1 MGRKFRFTSVERS
14 NDNKTQL
21 HISSHPD
28 WGCLPAGLLHRHVGP
43 PPPTDAQGDS
53 SWGWLPTDLL
63 YRPEEL
69 PTYAQARASPRSSL
83 LQLGEAHGEHGEVS
97 SLDGSGGGQ
106 YSIEVLRQDLE
117 RCPLCYEDALL
128 FPLPCHPLHR
138 LCTLCAYDPRLQ
150 GCPWRCASHGL
161 TGHLQKPPPAPA
173 GTPPGDEDYMDLDT
187 EYPEVDFNPTH
198 SSGGVSSASPSSPNA
213 LPMRTILQDV
223 VDSEW
228 TRLQSHFEVH
238 FPAVRETPLGSYAD
252 LHVHE
257 CTRHLQHFLRLTER
271 VFYESKRAI
280 LSYALDSATSSTAP
294 PPPPPPPPGPPMSV
308 PYRRNSHIPVVQCGD
323 VERNPGPTSPTPPGS
338 PGHRGLESME
348 LDPMQLQFTP
358 T

>member
-1 MGRKFRFTSVERS
+1 MAPYRS
-14 NDNKTQL
+14 ALSPGGTPDL
-21 HISSHPD
+21 CGSS
-28 WGCLPAGLLHRHVGP
+28 CLTKAL
-43 PPPTDAQGDS
+43 
-53 SWGWLPTDLL
+53 
-63 YRPEEL
+63 
-69 PTYAQARASPRSSL
+69 L

-97 SLDGSGGGQ
+97 SLDGSAGGQ
-106 YSIEVLRQDLE
+106 YSIEVRRQDLE

-128 FPLPCHPLHR
+128 FPLLCLPLHR

-161 TGHLQKPPPAPA
+161 TGHLQEPPPAPA
-173 GTPPGDEDYMDLDT
+173 GTPPGDDDYMDLDT
-187 EYPEVDFNPTH
+187 EHPEVDFNPTH
-198 SSGGVSSASPSSPNA
+198 SSGGVSSASPSSPGA

-228 TRLQSHFEVH
+228 TRLQLHFEVH
-238 FPAVRETPLGSYAD
+238 FPTVRETPLGSYAD

-280 LSYALDSATSSTAP
+280 SSYALDSATSSTAP
-294 PPPPPPPPGPPMSV
+294 PPPPPPPPGPPTSV

-348 LDPMQLQFTP
+348 LDPMQLQFTSTRDPSEGIEGAKP
-358 T
+358 TELYPLQMGGALDGCPSLGPLSARPPVECFV